1 MESGSD
7 RRNELINIAGEFF
20 FTKGFSKTSIQNIID
35 KADIAKGTF
44 YHYFKSKDDILDA
57 MTKNYVKGLYKKAYG
72 ILDMEMNAIDKLNYF
87 FQEVQGWKMG
97 NMKLMRVLMK
107 VMMSDNNL
115 VLRNR
120 ILKHTIK
127 ETAPIY
133 CGIIKQGID
142 EGLFNVSYPELTSR
156 FIITSFV
163 FNGEEMTQLFMED
176 EYTEEI
182 VKGIK
187 EQLVFF
193 EDVLERLLGT
203 DKGVIKTISDDNL
216 EKMIKGLMEA

>member
-1 MESGSD
+1 MESGSE

-20 FTKGFSKTSIQNIID
+20 FTKGFSKTSVQNIID

-57 MTKNYVKGLYKKAYG
+57 MTKHIKGLYKKAYV
-72 ILDMEMNAIDKLNYF
+72 ILDMKMNAIDKLNYF

-120 ILKHTIK
+120 ILKHTIN
-127 ETAPIY
+127 ETVPIY
-133 CGIIKQGID
+133 CGIIKQGIN

-163 FNGEEMTQLFMED
+163 FNGEEMTHLFLED
-176 EYTEEI
+176 EYTEEV

-187 EQLVFF
+187 EQLLFF

-203 DKGVIKTISDDNL
+203 EKGVIKTISDDNL